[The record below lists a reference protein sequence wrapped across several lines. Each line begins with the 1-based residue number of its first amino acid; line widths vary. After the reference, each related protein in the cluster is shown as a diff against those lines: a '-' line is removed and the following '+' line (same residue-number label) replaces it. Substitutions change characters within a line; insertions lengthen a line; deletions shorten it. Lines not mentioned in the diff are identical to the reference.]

1 MDDSSSDEEEAARFV
16 SFVRDHVHGALRAS
30 RTPTKTPESSAIN
43 GHALD
48 DAKTPSRRRTT
59 PIADADRV
67 LTEARESARKTRVE
81 SARRESR
88 MRIEEREAARSAS
101 ARRLS
106 ESTTLMNATNTRASI
121 ERVERSYVVQ
131 MEQSDDD
138 MRTPVRV
145 GTFRTTRLIDGV
157 KANGAQRGDATRRAS
172 LTPPKALRMSVMS
185 PTSSSGVREDSSF
198 LAASTSEVTTVS
210 TATTSTVNS
219 TGADARARETEI
231 ERLKA
236 KIAAITRDVEA
247 LSVEKQQWLSE
258 RVRMAAMMSAAEE
271 DLKTT
276 EARMAKT
283 ESRLKAH
290 VKERDDALNEAE
302 RLRHALAQARM
313 EVDSAVER
321 QTVEFTTTTSKYEL
335 SIREYQMKTERLE
348 TLLLETE
355 TKIEADESAIKKLK
369 QELAKSEAD
378 LRATREQLLQYKSS
392 QEGLESENTRFKS
405 DVSRLEDALT
415 QSNRS
420 LEEVTAQLRAAQVR
434 DKDRTRKVEDLEK
447 ENEKL
452 REDISRL
459 NDSVALTNSTM
470 RQKDEAID
478 AAHEDSERARAERNK
493 TLEEMN
499 SLRAELKTKNNVIE
513 NDKKEKEDMSAS
525 LKEVRAALSTKT
537 VECRG
542 FETEV
547 DTLKEEIAALRAKL
561 DKEVKR
567 AMTSEEK
574 SESAKEAF
582 AARLAAAT
590 EKHASFQGRLN
601 EMKSSMELERKKM
614 EEEARA
620 EVESLTAELQQLQR
634 KLVERESA
642 YESASKNVI
651 VFERKLE
658 ITVQQLTDAKSELAS
673 IRSKVVQGELQG
685 VELEHLREE
694 LADANERLNV
704 MEKERSEHMLQ
715 LKNSKKEISELV
727 GKIAGLE
734 GAADL
739 ASEDRD
745 KALEK
750 LHEVEQE
757 AAAAAKDSELAA
769 ELAAKDLMVAN
780 SQVSKL
786 ERQVQSLKQEVNR
799 LREQNETDVEA
810 IQRQRDT
817 SSAAFTELQ
826 KKLDVAQTRVSEL
839 MKEIEALQKSSERDR
854 KLLED
859 SERRLKAE
867 SESRSALEE
876 ELAALQEK
884 YASAETRVYEVNTEM
899 LLLNKELERERLN
912 GQRHATSDADE
923 LKEMKVTRDE
933 ALSRIEYLKVDLA
946 KVTAERD
953 LLQQSIVSME
963 KRLEHERLAFAAQV
977 KEAVKDAIRSKE
989 LEMTVIRKELDAIQ
1003 KLSASGDNA
1012 SEALKKALDDK
1023 ERNLSRAQEV
1033 ISELRAN
1040 LTSLTHQLEH
1050 SNELLAR
1057 ARRDASVSHQ
1067 EEHDELLTVRLERD
1081 EVKRVLHDVQAQL
1094 SDALAAK
1101 EWFERQSAAQEG
1113 EMKALR
1119 EAAAAAAKMS
1129 EQARAQLARYKNIS
1143 PKHMISPVKSRAFG
1157 SPTNSQLASPLKWFS
1172 RQTERVEPRT
1182 PPNNLFSKFSMA
1194 TPTVPTRTPG
1204 GSWRAPSRPE
1214 TLEEALEMLVMIGS
1228 FIFLVLVFLVVTS
1241 MFGRRVAFGR
1251 MTQQP
1256 PLVVDCGMF
1265 YRANDAVLG
1274 FAHDLLGLTYRSL
1287 CAENPPS

>member
-1 MDDSSSDEEEAARFV
+1 M
-16 SFVRDHVHGALRAS
+16 
-30 RTPTKTPESSAIN
+30 
-43 GHALD
+43 
-48 DAKTPSRRRTT
+48 
-59 PIADADRV
+59 
-67 LTEARESARKTRVE
+67 
-81 SARRESR
+81 
-88 MRIEEREAARSAS
+88 
-101 ARRLS
+101 
-106 ESTTLMNATNTRASI
+106 
-121 ERVERSYVVQ
+121 
-131 MEQSDDD
+131 
-138 MRTPVRV
+138 
-145 GTFRTTRLIDGV
+145 
-157 KANGAQRGDATRRAS
+157 
-172 LTPPKALRMSVMS
+172 TPPKALRMSVMS
-185 PTSSSGVREDSSF
+185 PTPSNGLREGSSS
-198 LAASTSEVTTVS
+198 LTASTSELTAVS
-210 TATTSTVNS
+210 NTTTSIIDFTR
-219 TGADARARETEI
+219 ADARARETEI

-236 KIAAITRDVEA
+236 KIAAITHDVEA

-283 ESRLKAH
+283 ESRLKVH
-290 VKERDDALNEAE
+290 VKERDEALNEAE

-313 EVDSAVER
+313 DVDSAVER

-355 TKIEADESAIKKLK
+355 TKIDADESAIKRLK
-369 QELAKSEAD
+369 EELAKSEMD
-378 LRATREQLLQYKSS
+378 LRETQEQLLRYKSS
-392 QEGLESENTRFKS
+392 QEALESENIRFKS
-405 DVSRLEDALT
+405 EVSRFDDALT
-415 QSNRS
+415 RSNKS
-420 LEEVTAQLRAAQVR
+420 LEEVTAQLRAAQAR
-434 DKDRTRKVEDLEK
+434 DKDRTRKCEDLEK

-452 REDISRL
+452 RADISRL

-478 AAHEDSERARAERNK
+478 TAHEDSERARAERNK
-493 TLEEMN
+493 ALEEMN
-499 SLRAELKTKNNVIE
+499 SLRAEVATKNNVIE
-513 NDKKEKEDMSAS
+513 NDKKEKEDMSVS

-537 VECRG
+537 TECRT
-542 FETEV
+542 FEKEV
-547 DTLKEEIAALRAKL
+547 ESLKEEIAALRAKL
-561 DKEVKR
+561 DREVKR

-574 SESAKEAF
+574 SESAKAAF

-590 EKHASFQGRLN
+590 EKQTSFQGRLT
-601 EMKSSMELERKKM
+601 ELKSSMELEKKKI

-620 EVESLTAELQQLQR
+620 EVASLTAELQQLQR
-634 KLVERESA
+634 QLVERESA
-642 YESASKNVI
+642 YESASKNVT

-658 ITVQQLTDAKSELAS
+658 ITVRQLADAKSELAS
-673 IRSKVVQGELQG
+673 IRSKVVQGELHG

-694 LADANERLNV
+694 LADANERLKN
-704 MEKERSEHMLQ
+704 MDKERSEHMLQ
-715 LKNSKKEISELV
+715 LKNSKKEISDLV

-739 ASEDRD
+739 ACEDRD

-750 LHEVEQE
+750 LHEIEQD
-757 AAAAAKDSELAA
+757 AAAALKDSELAA

-786 ERQVQSLKQEVNR
+786 ERQVQSLKQEIDK
-799 LREQNETDVEA
+799 LREQSETDVAA

-826 KKLDVAQTRVSEL
+826 KKLDASQARVSDL
-839 MKEIEALQKSSERDR
+839 MKEIEDLQKNYERDR

-859 SERRLKAE
+859 SEHRLKVE
-867 SESRSALEE
+867 SEARSALEE

-912 GQRHATSDADE
+912 GQRHTTSDADE
-923 LKEMKVTRDE
+923 LKQVKSTRDE
-933 ALSRIEYLKVDLA
+933 ALSKVEYLKVDLA

-989 LEMTVIRKELDAIQ
+989 MEMTIIRKELDAIQ

-1023 ERNLSRAQEV
+1023 ERHLARAQEI

-1050 SNELLAR
+1050 SNEMLAR
-1057 ARRDASVSHQ
+1057 ARRDASVAHE
-1067 EEHDELLTVRLERD
+1067 EEHDELLSVRLERD
-1081 EVKRVLHDVQAQL
+1081 EVKRALHDAQAQL

-1129 EQARAQLARYKNIS
+1129 EQARAQLARHKNIS
-1143 PKHMISPVKSRAFG
+1143 PKHMISPVKTGAFG

-1172 RQTERVEPRT
+1172 RQTERAAPHT
-1182 PPNNLFSKFSMA
+1182 PPNNLFSKFAMV

-1204 GSWRAPSRPE
+1204 GSWRAPSRPD
-1214 TLEEALEMLVMIGS
+1214 TFEEALQMLIMIGT
-1228 FIFLVLVFLVVTS
+1228 FIFVVLVFLVVTS
-1241 MFGRRVAFGR
+1241 TFGRRVTLGR
-1251 MTQQP
+1251 MAQQQP
-1256 PLVVDCGMF
+1256 IMDCGII
-1265 YRANDAVLG
+1265 YRANDAILG